1 LVEDEDPKTF
11 TQFEQ
16 AWEELNTR
24 LRIWTLFKRADILA
38 GIGRYSII
46 LIGAPGNLDEPLEK
60 VAAKDIAYLTPFAEE
75 DATIERF
82 DIDTNS
88 PRFGQPTFYT
98 IKRTQAMTPDSSNS
112 TAIGKRAHWTR
123 VIHVA
128 DGLLDD
134 PIFGTP
140 RLERCW
146 NLLDDL
152 EKVTGGGAEAFWN
165 RSNQGTQFDI
175 DPTLN
180 PSAAELESLKEQ
192 VEKYKHGLDRVLT
205 TRGLKINTLGSDVA
219 NFSNPIDAIISQ
231 ICTGI
236 GIPQRILMG
245 SERGQLAS
253 TQDRDSWF
261 ERVGARR
268 TDFAE
273 PNIVRPFVAR
283 LHALG
288 ALPTVV
294 KFDVRWSV
302 LGDLDAAQTA
312 DIAVKYAQI
321 NNQMG
326 ETVVTADEIRD
337 RILKLPPLA
346 EAAGISAAVRRG
358 RALLSRPEVREALAS
373 GDREKLKQLIAAATK
388 ATSKVLAG

>member
-1 LVEDEDPKTF
+1 VATLRSLAQTAWGLRERLANVAGLTFGGKRDIYTALGYQRRILPIDYRSRYKRNAVAARIVEAFPSDTWRGDGELVEDEDPKTF

-261 ERVGARR
+261 ERVGARAHR
-268 TDFAE
+268 LRGAE
-273 PNIVRPFVAR
+273 HRAALRGASPRPRRVAN
-283 LHALG
+283 G
-288 ALPTVV
+288 
-294 KFDVRWSV
+294 
-302 LGDLDAAQTA
+302 
-312 DIAVKYAQI
+312 
-321 NNQMG
+321 G
-326 ETVVTADEIRD
+326 E
-337 RILKLPPLA
+337 
-346 EAAGISAAVRRG
+346 VRRPMVGARGSG
-358 RALLSRPEVREALAS
+358 RGADGGYRGQVCPN
-373 GDREKLKQLIAAATK
+373 Q
-388 ATSKVLAG
+388 